1 MPVLTLICCRMFE
14 DEVVHLLEEDPLISE
29 ITVIE
34 NDESEGIQRKLE
46 ASDVQH
52 HLTRL
57 ESLSPDDLD
66 KDGFHIVVQILEFA
80 LHAIP
85 SKLKDEVY
93 ANINKFTPF
102 SDGILLFYGLCGN
115 ILRDVEKDF
124 KEHNCKVAILK
135 EPNGE
140 IIDDCIGA
148 VLGGRDAYLRTL
160 KSFKGEGTFFLT
172 PMWAANWRDMLVSS
186 GFGKDRDDIATSRF
200 VFETVGY
207 KHVARVETGLNYEK
221 DFYSQVDEFAELFE
235 FDIMNIPASLDT
247 LKACYNNVRDA
258 VLDG

>member
-14 DEVVHLLEEDPLISE
+14 DEIVHLLENDPLAKD
-29 ITVIE
+29 VFVVN
-34 NDESEGIQRKLE
+34 NDESEGMKRKLT
-46 ASDVQH
+46 ASGVAHQ
-52 HLTRL
+52 LVPL
-57 ESLSPDDLD
+57 ESLNPDFFK
-66 KDGFHIVVQILEFA
+66 KDDFQVVIQVLEFA

-85 SKLKDEVY
+85 TKLKDEVY
-93 ANINKFTPF
+93 ANIHKFTPI

-115 ILRDVEKDF
+115 ILRDIDKDF
-124 KEHNCKVAILK
+124 EDHQCKVSILK

-148 VLGGRDAYLRTL
+148 VLGGRDAYLQTL

-186 GFGKDRDDIATSRF
+186 GFGKDRDDIKTSRF

-207 KHVARVETGLNYEK
+207 KHVARVETGLTYEK
-221 DFYSQVDEFAELFE
+221 DFYSQVDEFAELFD
-235 FDIMNIPASLDT
+235 FDILSIPANLDT
-247 LKACYNNVRDA
+247 LKACYMDVRNS
-258 VLDG
+258 VLEG

>member
-14 DEVVHLLEEDPLISE
+14 DEVVHLLEEDPLITD

-46 ASDVQH
+46 ASGVHH
-52 HLTRL
+52 HLAPL
-57 ESLSPDDLD
+57 ESLSPDDFN
-66 KDGFHIVVQILEFA
+66 KMGFHVVVQMLEFA
-80 LHAIP
+80 LHAVP
-85 SKLKDEVY
+85 AKLKDEVY
-93 ANINKFTPF
+93 ANIEKFTPF
-102 SDGILLFYGLCGN
+102 SNGILLFYGLCGN

-124 KEHNCKVAILK
+124 EDHKCRVAILK

-148 VLGGRDAYLRTL
+148 VLGGRDAYLQTL
-160 KSFKGEGTFFLT
+160 KSFNGEGTFFLT

-186 GFGKDRDDIATSRF
+186 GFGKDPNDIETSRF

-207 KHVARVETGLNYEK
+207 VHVAKVETGLHYEK
-221 DFYSQVDEFAELFE
+221 DFDAQVNEFAELFE
-235 FDIMNIPASLDT
+235 FDIMNIPASLST
-247 LKACYNNVRDA
+247 LKACYANVRDA
-258 VLDG
+258 VLEG